1 MNAAYLSRLLTNS
14 YKVNIRIPQQ
24 PCLRM
29 IDIPSLG
36 KTCLLLEIKNLI
48 KRYGNFTA
56 VDDISFQVP
65 EGICLG
71 LLGPNGAG
79 KTTTI
84 EMIEGLI
91 QPTAGEILFKGKPI
105 NKDFK
110 LHTGIQLQQT
120 ALQDFVTVRE
130 NLNLFKALYES
141 KANVDKIIILCD
153 LQEFADKDTRKISG
167 GQRQRLLLALALI
180 NQPQLLFLDEPT
192 VGLDPQA
199 RHHFWDLINKI
210 KQQSTTIILT
220 THYME
225 EASLLCD
232 QLVIIDHGKI
242 LAVGTPNELVADKF
256 SNFQLRLP
264 KNGKLQLPL
273 SLPYQEEGEYVIIDT
288 KQVNMVLRQLMTAGI
303 NLEGLT
309 IQEHNLEDLFLHL
322 TGHQLRD

>member
-1 MNAAYLSRLLTNS
+1 
-14 YKVNIRIPQQ
+14 
-24 PCLRM
+24 M
-29 IDIPSLG
+29 IDILVLG
-36 KTCLLLEIKNLI
+36 IVCLILEIKNLV
-48 KRYGNFTA
+48 KRYGPFTA
-56 VDDISFQVP
+56 VDNISFQVP

-91 QPTAGEILFKGKPI
+91 PPSAGEILFKGKLI
-105 NKDFK
+105 DNTFK
-110 LHTGIQLQQT
+110 LRTGIQLQHT

-141 KANVDKIIILCD
+141 NVNVDEIIVLCD
-153 LQEFADKDTRKISG
+153 LHEFTNKDTRKISG

-225 EASLLCD
+225 EAALLCD

-242 LAVGTPNELVADKF
+242 LAVGTPNELVAEKF
-256 SNFQLRLP
+256 STFQLRIP
-264 KNGKLQLPL
+264 KNEKLRLPLPL
-273 SLPYQEEGEYVIIDT
+273 SYQEEEGYVIIDT
-288 KQVNMVLRQLMTAGI
+288 KQVDVAVRQLIAAEV